1 MMTFIREM
9 ESKTSEELLSDYRHS
24 KDHIIK
30 QEIVMRY
37 VPMVR
42 VIALSMKEVYSGFAQ
57 TDDIV
62 NEGVIAL
69 MKSIDKYDPEKN
81 VKFDTYINKRIKGL
95 IIDMARKQDWVPRS
109 IRKSAKEL
117 SEAVNQLYT
126 ELGRMP
132 GDEEIAEHMNLTI
145 EQYREKVSKSN
156 FFGILS
162 LEVIT
167 EENGEARKT
176 AKLTADDIKNT
187 PEHILISS
195 EMDSELRK
203 GIEVLRDREKQVITM
218 YYHKNLNM
226 REIAEH
232 LEISEPRV
240 SQIHANALRKLR
252 NEMNRFME

>member
-1 MMTFIREM
+1 MTFIREM

-24 KDHIIK
+24 KDHMIK

-176 AKLTADDIKNT
+176 AKLPEDDIKNT

-203 GIEVLRDREKQVITM
+203 GIEVLREREKQVITM

>member
-1 MMTFIREM
+1 MTFIREM

-24 KDHIIK
+24 KDHMIK

-117 SEAVNQLYT
+117 SEAVNELYT

-132 GDEEIAEHMNLTI
+132 RDE
-145 EQYREKVSKSN
+145 
-156 FFGILS
+156 
-162 LEVIT
+162 
-167 EENGEARKT
+167 
-176 AKLTADDIKNT
+176 
-187 PEHILISS
+187 
-195 EMDSELRK
+195 
-203 GIEVLRDREKQVITM
+203 
-218 YYHKNLNM
+218 
-226 REIAEH
+226 EIAEH

-240 SQIHANALRKLR
+240 SQIHANALTKLR

>member
-1 MMTFIREM
+1 MTFSKDM
-9 ESKTSEELLSDYRHS
+9 EPKTSEELLSEYKRN
-24 KDHIIK
+24 KDHMIK

-42 VIALSMKEVYSGFAQ
+42 MIALSMKEVYSGFAQ

-69 MKSIDKYDPEKN
+69 MKAIDKYDEEKN

-117 SEAVNQLYT
+117 SEALNHLYT
-126 ELGRMP
+126 EFGRLP
-132 GDEEIAEHMNLTI
+132 KDEEIAEHLGLTI

-167 EENGEARKT
+167 DENGESRKV
-176 AKLTADDIKNT
+176 AKLPSDDIKNT
-187 PEHILISS
+187 PENILINN
-195 EMDSELRK
+195 EMDRELNK
-203 GIEVLRDREKQVITM
+203 GIEILRERERQVITM

-226 REIAEH
+226 REIAE
-232 LEISEPRV
+232 LLGISEPRV
-240 SQIHANALRKLR
+240 SQIHANALKKLR
-252 NEMNRFME
+252 LEMNKFME

>member
-1 MMTFIREM
+1 MTFIREM
-9 ESKTSEELLSDYRHS
+9 ESKTSEELISDYRHS
-24 KDHIIK
+24 KDHMIK

-69 MKSIDKYDPEKN
+69 MKAIDKYDPEKN

-117 SEAVNQLYT
+117 SEAVNELYT

-132 GDEEIAEHMNLTI
+132 RDEEIAENMNLTI

-176 AKLTADDIKNT
+176 AKLPADDIK
-187 PEHILISS
+187 ILRSISS
-195 EMDSELRK
+195 YQARWTASSEK
-203 GIEVLRDREKQVITM
+203 
-218 YYHKNLNM
+218 
-226 REIAEH
+226 A
-232 LEISEPRV
+232 
-240 SQIHANALRKLR
+240 
-252 NEMNRFME
+252 

>member
-1 MMTFIREM
+1 MTFIREL

-24 KDHIIK
+24 KDHMIK

-176 AKLTADDIKNT
+176 AKLPADDIKNT

-195 EMDSELRK
+195 EVDSELRK
-203 GIEVLRDREKQVITM
+203 GIEVLREREKQVITM

-240 SQIHANALRKLR
+240 SQIHSNALRKLR
-252 NEMNRFME
+252 TEMNRFME

>member
-1 MMTFIREM
+1 MTFSKDVEL
-9 ESKTSEELLSDYRHS
+9 KTSEELLFEYKQN
-24 KDHIIK
+24 KDHMIK

-42 VIALSMKEVYSGFAQ
+42 IIALSMKEVYLGFAH

-69 MKSIDKYDPEKN
+69 MKAIDKYDEEKN
-81 VKFDTYINKRIKGL
+81 AKFDTYINKRIKGL

-117 SEAVNQLYT
+117 SEAVNRLYT

-132 GDEEIAEHMNLTI
+132 DDEEIAHHLDLTP
-145 EQYREKVSKSN
+145 EQYKEKVSKSN

-167 EENGEARKT
+167 DENGETRKT
-176 AKLTADDIKNT
+176 AKLPSDDIKNT
-187 PEHILISS
+187 PEHILINN
-195 EMDSELRK
+195 EVDDELRK
-203 GIEVLRDREKQVITM
+203 GIEVLKERERQVITM

-226 REIAEH
+226 REIAQR
-232 LEISEPRV
+232 LGISEPRV
-240 SQIHANALRKLR
+240 SQIHASALKKLR
-252 NEMNRFME
+252 LEMNKFM

>member
-1 MMTFIREM
+1 MTFIREM
-9 ESKTSEELLSDYRHS
+9 ESKTSEELISDYRHS
-24 KDHIIK
+24 KDHMIK
-30 QEIVMRY
+30 QEIVMGY

-132 GDEEIAEHMNLTI
+132 RDEEIAEHMNLTI

-176 AKLTADDIKNT
+176 AKLPADDIKNT
-187 PEHILISS
+187 PENILISS

-203 GIEVLRDREKQVITM
+203 GIEVLREREKQVITM

>member
-1 MMTFIREM
+1 MTFIREM

-24 KDHIIK
+24 KDHMIK

-117 SEAVNQLYT
+117 SEAVNELYT

-132 GDEEIAEHMNLTI
+132 RDEEIAEHMNLTI

-176 AKLTADDIKNT
+176 AKLPADDIKNT
-187 PEHILISS
+187 PENILISS

-203 GIEVLRDREKQVITM
+203 GIEVLREREKQVITM

>member
-1 MMTFIREM
+1 MTFIREM

-24 KDHIIK
+24 KDHMIK

-117 SEAVNQLYT
+117 SEAVNELYT

-132 GDEEIAEHMNLTI
+132 RDEEIAEHMNLTI

-176 AKLTADDIKNT
+176 AKLPADDIKNT
-187 PEHILISS
+187 PENILISS

>member
-1 MMTFIREM
+1 MTFIREL

-24 KDHIIK
+24 KDHMIK

-57 TDDIV
+57 IDDIV

-69 MKSIDKYDPEKN
+69 MKAIDKYDPEKN

-117 SEAVNQLYT
+117 SEAVNELYT

-132 GDEEIAEHMNLTI
+132 EDEEIAEHMNLTI

-176 AKLTADDIKNT
+176 AKLPADDIKNT

-203 GIEVLRDREKQVITM
+203 GIEVLREREKQVITM

>member
-1 MMTFIREM
+1 MTFIREL

-24 KDHIIK
+24 KDHMIK

-57 TDDIV
+57 IDDIV

-176 AKLTADDIKNT
+176 AKLPADDIKNT

-218 YYHKNLNM
+218 YYNKNLNM

>member
-1 MMTFIREM
+1 MTFIREM

-24 KDHIIK
+24 KDHMIK

-117 SEAVNQLYT
+117 SEAVNELYT

-132 GDEEIAEHMNLTI
+132 RDEEIAEHMNLTK

-176 AKLTADDIKNT
+176 EKLPADDIKNT

-203 GIEVLRDREKQVITM
+203 GIEVLREREKQVITM

>member
-1 MMTFIREM
+1 MTFIREL

-24 KDHIIK
+24 KDHMIK

-132 GDEEIAEHMNLTI
+132 EDEEIAEHMNLTI

-176 AKLTADDIKNT
+176 AKLPADDIKNT

>member
-1 MMTFIREM
+1 MTFIREL

-24 KDHIIK
+24 KDHMIK

-57 TDDIV
+57 IDDIV

-69 MKSIDKYDPEKN
+69 MKSIDKYGPEKN

-117 SEAVNQLYT
+117 SEAVNELYT

-167 EENGEARKT
+167 EENGETRKT
-176 AKLTADDIKNT
+176 AKLPADDIKNT

-203 GIEVLRDREKQVITM
+203 GIEVLREREKQVITM

>member
-1 MMTFIREM
+1 MTFIREM

-24 KDHIIK
+24 KDHMIK

-176 AKLTADDIKNT
+176 AKLPAEDIKNT
-187 PEHILISS
+187 PEQILISS

-203 GIEVLRDREKQVITM
+203 GIEVLREREKQVITM